1 MAEIARRLDYACAGP
16 HAKCTASA
24 FTLTLNAD
32 NVFGIPGGAYYP
44 TVDEGNYLLLAPLAA
59 GKHTLAF
66 GGVGL
71 FFSVPF
77 TQDITYDL
85 TVQ

>member
-1 MAEIARRLDYACAGP
+1 ML
-16 HAKCTASA
+16 
-24 FTLTLNAD
+24 
-32 NVFGIPGGAYYP
+32 V
-44 TVDEGNYLLLAPLAA
+44 EGNYLLLAPLAA